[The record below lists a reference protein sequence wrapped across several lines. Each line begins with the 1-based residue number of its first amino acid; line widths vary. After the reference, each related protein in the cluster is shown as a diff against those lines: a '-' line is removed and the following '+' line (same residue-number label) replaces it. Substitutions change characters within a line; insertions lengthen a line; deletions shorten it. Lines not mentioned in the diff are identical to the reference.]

1 MKKFLFQMNRCVVLA
16 LWLCVGVVL
25 GQAQDAKLPLERY
38 DHLADKAA
46 ETVEVTLDERLLR
59 LASKFLSSSDPT
71 QAKIKEMIA
80 SLKGIYVRVF
90 SFDKT
95 GEYDVKELDTLR
107 TQLRAPHWQKI
118 VGVRSK
124 RGDNVDVHLLTQNEM
139 IGGLAIISAEP
150 RQLTLVNIIGPIDL
164 EKLSQLQGQL
174 GIPKL
179 DIDFGSNKGKSR
191 NE

>member
-1 MKKFLFQMNRCVVLA
+1 MKKFLLQTNKWLA
-16 LWLCVGVVL
+16 LVLWLCL
-25 GQAQDAKLPLERY
+25 GATLAQAQDAKLALERFDY
-38 DHLADKAA
+38 LGDKAA

-59 LASKFLSSSDPT
+59 LASKFLSSADPT
-71 QAKIKEMIA
+71 QAKVKEMIA

-90 SFDKT
+90 SFDKA
-95 GEYDVKELDTLR
+95 GEYDPKELEALR
-107 TQLRAPHWQKI
+107 SQLRSPHWQKI

-124 RGDNVDVHLLTQNEM
+124 RGGDNVDVHLLTQHEM
-139 IGGLAIISAEP
+139 ISGLAIIAAEP

-164 EKLSQLQGQL
+164 EKLSQMQGQL

-179 DIDFGSNKGKSR
+179 DIDFGSKGKGR

>member
-1 MKKFLFQMNRCVVLA
+1 MKKFLLQVSAAA
-16 LWLCVGVVL
+16 LLLCFSAMATR
-25 GQAQDAKLPLERY
+25 AQDAKIPLERF
-38 DHLADKAA
+38 DHLGDKAA

-71 QAKIKEMIA
+71 QAKVKEMIA
-80 SLKGIYVRVF
+80 SLKGIYVRVY
-90 SFDKT
+90 SFDKV
-95 GEYDVKELDTLR
+95 GEYDAKELDTLR
-107 TQLRAPHWQKI
+107 ALLRGPNWQKI

-124 RGDNVDVHLLTQNEM
+124 RGGDNVDVHLLAQNDV
-139 IGGLAIISAEP
+139 IGGLAIIAAEP

-179 DIDFGSNKGKSR
+179 DIDFGSSKSKPR

>member
-1 MKKFLFQMNRCVVLA
+1 MKKFLLQTNKWLVAV
-16 LWLCVGVVL
+16 LWLCLCVTL
-25 GQAQDAKLPLERY
+25 AQAQEAKLPLERY
-38 DHLADKAA
+38 DHLGDKAA
-46 ETVEVTLDERLLR
+46 ETVEVTLDDRLLR
-59 LASKFLSSSDPT
+59 LASKFLSSTDPT
-71 QAKIKEMIA
+71 QAKVKEMIA

-90 SFDKT
+90 SFDKA
-95 GEYDVKELDTLR
+95 GEYDIKELDTLR
-107 TQLRAPHWQKI
+107 TQLRSPHWQKI

-150 RQLTLVNIIGPIDL
+150 RQLTLVNIVGPIDL

-179 DIDFGSNKGKSR
+179 DIDFSNGKGKK
-191 NE
+191 